1 MKMNVGDGGDGAM
14 GSLVELL
21 FWIFG
26 VGEGEGGG
34 YVGWRIRGRI
44 NVGGFNQLCR
54 RWRVR
59 GSA

>member
-26 VGEGEGGG
+26 VGEGEGGVCG
-34 YVGWRIRGRI
+34 VENKGKD
-44 NVGGFNQLCR
+44 
-54 RWRVR
+54 
-59 GSA
+59 